1 MPQKYFVNE
10 RKKTLM
16 LKNLPIKYQIADID
30 HHIKNILNKFITIL
44 IEQD

>member
-1 MPQKYFVNE
+1 MPQKYVVNE
-10 RKKTLM
+10 RMETLM

-30 HHIKNILNKFITIL
+30 HIKNILNNFITIL